1 MKSTACSLVLTVQE
15 FGTIA
20 LQYSDLQCTL
30 LQGMLGRPDWQAA
43 ARVPIALL
51 PAGSGNALSA
61 NTGMWDLPTALHA
74 VIKAGVNTHHRRQH
88 SDTTTCGLL
97 RMNLAFLRQDN

>member
-1 MKSTACSLVLTVQE
+1 M
-15 FGTIA
+15 
-20 LQYSDLQCTL
+20 QCYAV
-30 LQGMLGRPDWQAA
+30 LQGMLGRSDWQAA

-74 VIKAGVNTHHRRQH
+74 VIKAGITAAHK
-88 SDTTTCGLL
+88 GK
-97 RMNLAFLRQDN
+97 